1 MDLSFIKLAEK
12 FADIDNVNIPER
24 GDCTFSI
31 DGNDFKIG
39 RLSLIDSD
47 KLINKSKKVL
57 SKYQS
62 DLLSTVSVDSV
73 DYSEQEAGV
82 KIMALID
89 SMFAQDDVNE
99 LKYELCFAS
108 MIKVNDSYV
117 SLRENLI
124 NTKIKSRDDL
134 MAIALVYLEVN
145 AAGFFSQRLIT
156 SLLQRAQTAD

>member
-1 MDLSFIKLAEK
+1 MELSFIKLAEK
-12 FADIDNVNIPER
+12 FADIQNVNIPER

-47 KLINKSKKVL
+47 KLLNKSKKVL
-57 SKYQS
+57 LKYKE
-62 DLLSTVSVDSV
+62 DLLIKLSVDSA
-73 DYSEQEAGV
+73 DYSEQEAGL
-82 KIMALID
+82 KIMFHIESICAE
-89 SMFAQDDVNE
+89 DDVNE

-108 MIKVNDSYV
+108 MIKVNDLYV

-124 NTKIKSRDDL
+124 NTKIKSRNDL
-134 MAIALVYLEVN
+134 MAIALLYLEVN
-145 AAGFFSQRLIT
+145 AAGFFSHPLII